1 MARLGHVG
9 SESDPTRGTPA
20 PGRRVPSHPLA
31 RKPAPGTRPAR
42 PVRRPLPAGEQFFT
56 PGATGLRRAI
66 ETKSAA
72 PLVFLFQ
79 LPRWVMPV
87 VLVVLLLV
95 GLAVSDWRG
104 GVALLPV
111 LGFVAWLAYMSW
123 PSLELRGR
131 LLRVAVLAFLVLF
144 AATRFGLL

>member
-1 MARLGHVG
+1 MARLGPVG

-31 RKPAPGTRPAR
+31 RKPAPGAGPAR

-56 PGATGLRRAI
+56 PGATGLRRTVERA
-66 ETKSAA
+66 SAT

-79 LPRWVMPV
+79 LPRWLMPV

-95 GLAVSDWRG
+95 GLAVPDWRG

-111 LGFVAWLAYMSW
+111 MAFVAWLAYMSW

-131 LLRVAVLAFLVLF
+131 LLRVAVLVFLVLF
-144 AATRFGLL
+144 AGTRFGLL